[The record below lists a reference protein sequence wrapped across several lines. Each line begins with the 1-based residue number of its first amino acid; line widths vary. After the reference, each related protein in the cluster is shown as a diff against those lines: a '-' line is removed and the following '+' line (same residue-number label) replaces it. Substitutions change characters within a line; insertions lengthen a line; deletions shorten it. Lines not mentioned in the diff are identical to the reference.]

1 MLSVVSLTLILSF
14 AFAVNGQLEAYKNDD
29 WARRILIDPPLLNGE
44 NFAPLDEKILAEIEQ
59 IEYVQSVDMNN
70 GMQYQFFNIINIEEE
85 NTKKPT
91 SKELIV
97 EARSLYKTQKKKSL
111 LEKLLMKAL
120 SFPVLFHIFFIR
132 LKAKMLTWKMLH
144 MRTAKI
150 IWEKL

>member
-70 GMQYQFFNIINIEEE
+70 GMQYQF
-85 NTKKPT
+85 
-91 SKELIV
+91 LI
-97 EARSLYKTQKKKSL
+97 LLILKKKIQKSQL
-111 LEKLLMKAL
+111 Q
-120 SFPVLFHIFFIR
+120 R
-132 LKAKMLTWKMLH
+132 N
-144 MRTAKI
+144 
-150 IWEKL
+150 